1 MIVCCTCPN
10 IAACCLIVGP
20 DITSQFLEG
29 CLTAEWPR
37 SYPIPYV
44 KRKRLGKREAQARR
58 RMLRRSG
65 EVVYSTY
72 QNDLGGIG
80 GRCEQSQQAQE
91 RPPPLHD
98 EDVVLLGNDF
108 FSLHAVAVETPV
120 GMHQLRRPPLSPRR
134 LGACIHRNLDMHD
147 LPLASGTIHQ
157 LQRKLQVGVQLIWHL
172 VSSRIFK
179 TSFAFQ
185 GIIAHVHSS
194 LQILTS
200 IRSYAMPAKHVGQIC
215 RRCGILEATLTIR
228 AEPLCRECF
237 TKYVHT
243 KVIKRMEAFRTRHS
257 TADQQRKLLLPMS
270 FGVSSVTLLHI
281 LDRHLKAQNERTH
294 RTGFAIHVLFVDSSS
309 DLTAAEKKM
318 NMLKERFPGH
328 SYSIVPLNSIFGN
341 QGEHDHKQESLNH
354 HDIEA
359 GLSEGKFQNFFT
371 TLPSATSRSDV
382 ASILRTRLVVQF
394 VQENDCEGIL
404 WGDSTTKLA
413 EKVLSE
419 TAKGRG
425 FTLPWQV
432 ADGMSPYGV
441 PFYFPVRDVLKK
453 ELISHANVISP
464 PLTPL
469 MDDEAFSPTQAPP
482 SAKNTT
488 IDVLMK
494 QYFESVE
501 ENYPSIVSNVVR
513 TSSKL
518 EAPVKSNG
526 ESCKLCRLP
535 VQGEQLGIHGWGGD
549 QANVTDS
556 SEDQL
561 GLCYGCARSV
571 TREAAALLP

>member
-1 MIVCCTCPN
+1 
-10 IAACCLIVGP
+10 
-20 DITSQFLEG
+20 
-29 CLTAEWPR
+29 
-37 SYPIPYV
+37 
-44 KRKRLGKREAQARR
+44 
-58 RMLRRSG
+58 
-65 EVVYSTY
+65 
-72 QNDLGGIG
+72 
-80 GRCEQSQQAQE
+80 
-91 RPPPLHD
+91 
-98 EDVVLLGNDF
+98 
-108 FSLHAVAVETPV
+108 
-120 GMHQLRRPPLSPRR
+120 
-134 LGACIHRNLDMHD
+134 
-147 LPLASGTIHQ
+147 
-157 LQRKLQVGVQLIWHL
+157 
-172 VSSRIFK
+172 
-179 TSFAFQ
+179 
-185 GIIAHVHSS
+185 
-194 LQILTS
+194 
-200 IRSYAMPAKHVGQIC
+200 MPAKHVGQIC
-215 RRCGILEATLTIR
+215 KRCGILEATLTVR

-237 TKYVHT
+237 IKYVHT

-257 TADQQRKLLLPMS
+257 TADQERKLLLPVS

-281 LDRHLKAQNERTH
+281 LDRHLQAQNERTH
-294 RTGFAIHVLFVDSSS
+294 RTGFALHVLFVDSSDDS
-309 DLTAAEKKM
+309 TRGKDKVTLLKKRYP
-318 NMLKERFPGH
+318 EH
-328 SYSIVPLNSIFGN
+328 SYSVISLNSIFSQHAEPTQSDEDLKTSSACEN
-341 QGEHDHKQESLNH
+341 KLQD
-354 HDIEA
+354 
-359 GLSEGKFQNFFT
+359 FFA

-394 VQENDCEGIL
+394 AEETGCEGIL

-441 PFYFPVRDVLKK
+441 PFYYPVRDVLKK
-453 ELISHANVISP
+453 ELISHADLVSP
-464 PLTPL
+464 PLSPL

-488 IDVLMK
+488 IDILMK

-518 EAPVKSNG
+518 EVPVKSSG
-526 ESCKLCRLP
+526 DACKLCKLP

-549 QANVTDS
+549 QANLTDS

-561 GLCYGCARSV
+561 GLCYGCARSI